1 MSNGFLIGLAAL
13 VPAGLVIGVAVNFI
27 RHERRE
33 IEERRKLGLPH

>member
-1 MSNGFLIGLAAL
+1 MSKSFLFGLAAL
-13 VPAGLVIGVAVNFI
+13 VPAGVVVGAVLNFI

>member
-13 VPAGLVIGVAVNFI
+13 APASVVIGAIVKFI

-33 IEERRKLGLPH
+33 IEERRKAGLPD